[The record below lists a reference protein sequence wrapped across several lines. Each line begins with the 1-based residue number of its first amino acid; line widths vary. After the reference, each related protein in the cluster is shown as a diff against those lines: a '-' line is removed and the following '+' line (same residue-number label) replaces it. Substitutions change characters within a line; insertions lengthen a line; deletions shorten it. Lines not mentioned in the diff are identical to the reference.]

1 MLKRFFYSIIIAGLF
16 PALVAAQEP
25 GPHEKA
31 GEQQTLVERL
41 THGKTSVENAEMN
54 FQIFTTANAEFRDRE
69 FEGANFKL
77 NRVRMEI
84 KGDVGK
90 YLTYYYRQSF
100 NKYMDPFSLDNLS
113 SSLELAC
120 VNLNLSDRLS
130 ITAGKHFLVLG
141 GYEYYVN
148 AIKVREF
155 SEFNEMI
162 SCYQA
167 GVTANWQITPTQE
180 LCVQV
185 MNNRS
190 GSDDEIY
197 QTGLPLGVESAK
209 VPFFY
214 SANWNSFYAER
225 AIQLRYA
232 ASLAQV
238 AQGYSAF
245 YFTCGNIYERG
256 PWIAYLDLMYTK
268 QQLDQHGIISHLP
281 AEPSMAPHTEYFTA
295 IGNVDYRFHPRW
307 NGYVKGA
314 YETARVYKGSER
326 FEKGRYRRSW
336 NVQACLEFF
345 PFPKI
350 DLFVFGL
357 YSFRGVALSDR
368 AVAMGATAYD
378 RHRVSLGLVYSI
390 PVF

>member
-1 MLKRFFYSIIIAGLF
+1 MLKRLLCSITVIGLSPFFI
-16 PALVAAQEP
+16 AAQEITQ
-25 GPHEKA
+25 HEKP
-31 GEQQTLVERL
+31 GEQLTLVERL
-41 THGKTSVENAEMN
+41 THGKTSIENAEMN
-54 FQIFTTANAEFRDRE
+54 FQIFTTANAEFHDKN
-69 FEGANFKL
+69 FDGANFKL
-77 NRVRMEI
+77 NRVRLEI

-90 YLTYYYRQSF
+90 YLSYHYRQSF

-120 VNLNLSDRLS
+120 VNLNLSDKLS
-130 ITAGKHFLVLG
+130 ITAGKHFLAMG

-180 LCVQV
+180 LCLQV

-197 QTGLPLGVESAK
+197 KTGLPEGVKSAK

-214 SANWNSFYAER
+214 SANWNSYYADR
-225 AIQLRYA
+225 SIMLRYA

-245 YFTCGNIYERG
+245 YFTCGNIYEKD
-256 PWIAYLDLMYTK
+256 PWLAYLDIMYTK

-281 AEPSMAPHTEYFTA
+281 ANPSMAPNTEYLSV
-295 IGNVDYRFHPRW
+295 IGNVDFRFHPRW
-307 NGYVKGA
+307 NSYIKGA
-314 YETARVYKGSER
+314 FETGRVYKSSEY
-326 FEKGRYRRSW
+326 FEKGNYRNSW
-336 NVQACLEFF
+336 NIQTCLEYF
-345 PFPKI
+345 PFPNI

-357 YSFRGVALSDR
+357 YSYRGVNLNDR
-368 AVAMGATAYD
+368 AVELGATAYD
-378 RHRVSLGLVYSI
+378 RHRFSLGLVYSI

>member
-1 MLKRFFYSIIIAGLF
+1 MLKRYFYSILFAGLF
-16 PALVAAQEP
+16 PTLVAAQEP

-120 VNLNLSDRLS
+120 VNLNLSDRFS

-167 GVTANWQITPTQE
+167 GLTANWQITPTQE

-214 SANWNSFYAER
+214 SANWPIFICVVMGFYKESAATATSVIIVLQGLLTLPLSYILGVLNEYCGKFWAYRLTLAFCVIAAVCLSCVFLCQKRKER
-225 AIQLRYA
+225 REGESKSEVNVEMVEVKKEEVKGVEKENEKENEKEEVKVEEKGA
-232 ASLAQV
+232 AKEEV
-238 AQGYSAF
+238 
-245 YFTCGNIYERG
+245 TKEEVNVEKETE
-256 PWIAYLDLMYTK
+256 TK
-268 QQLDQHGIISHLP
+268 QTESTTTVVI
-281 AEPSMAPHTEYFTA
+281 PSPTE
-295 IGNVDYRFHPRW
+295 
-307 NGYVKGA
+307 
-314 YETARVYKGSER
+314 
-326 FEKGRYRRSW
+326 
-336 NVQACLEFF
+336 L
-345 PFPKI
+345 
-350 DLFVFGL
+350 
-357 YSFRGVALSDR
+357 
-368 AVAMGATAYD
+368 
-378 RHRVSLGLVYSI
+378 
-390 PVF
+390 

>member
-1 MLKRFFYSIIIAGLF
+1 MLKRLLCSITVIGLSPFFI
-16 PALVAAQEP
+16 AAQEIAQ
-25 GPHEKA
+25 HEKP
-31 GEQQTLVERL
+31 GEQLTLVERL
-41 THGKTSVENAEMN
+41 THGKTSIENAEMN
-54 FQIFTTANAEFRDRE
+54 FQIFTTANAEFHDKN
-69 FEGANFKL
+69 FDGANFKL
-77 NRVRMEI
+77 NRVRLEI

-90 YLTYYYRQSF
+90 YLSYHYRQSF

-120 VNLNLSDRLS
+120 VNLNLSDKLS
-130 ITAGKHFLVLG
+130 ITAGKHFLAMG

-180 LCVQV
+180 LCLQV

-197 QTGLPLGVESAK
+197 KTGLPEGVKSAK

-214 SANWNSFYAER
+214 SANWNSYYADR
-225 AIQLRYA
+225 SIMLRYA

-245 YFTCGNIYERG
+245 YFTCGNIYEKG
-256 PWIAYLDLMYTK
+256 PWLAYLDIMYTK
-268 QQLDQHGIISHLP
+268 H
-281 AEPSMAPHTEYFTA
+281 
-295 IGNVDYRFHPRW
+295 
-307 NGYVKGA
+307 
-314 YETARVYKGSER
+314 
-326 FEKGRYRRSW
+326 
-336 NVQACLEFF
+336 
-345 PFPKI
+345 
-350 DLFVFGL
+350 
-357 YSFRGVALSDR
+357 
-368 AVAMGATAYD
+368 
-378 RHRVSLGLVYSI
+378 
-390 PVF
+390 